1 MENQK
6 KSNGVLVG
14 ILIGILI
21 TLLVAVCLYV
31 TGIISFKTKQTNNNA
46 NNQSNSSNTENTN
59 ITDDTASNENKTNSS
74 WTNYLLS
81 QHLLEAKLTRE
92 RSKDLGDSEDFNK
105 TITINKD
112 DVKEL
117 LSKLEANKLSK
128 TWSGGMGGPVRDQ
141 LTISY
146 EHNDQK
152 YEFVIIYG
160 CIIVDKLDDEFK
172 NILENNKFD
181 EQDKEYENIQ
191 GAFYVYKLSDYTE
204 TIFDKY
210 FE

>member
-81 QHLLEAKLTRE
+81 QHL
-92 RSKDLGDSEDFNK
+92 
-105 TITINKD
+105 
-112 DVKEL
+112 
-117 LSKLEANKLSK
+117 LEANKLSK